1 MEWKWICTFYH
12 TFLKSRSF
20 ISKYH
25 DLIYD
30 LYEKSDWLTGLPI
43 FRKIF
48 SPMDSEEQALE
59 EICSSNKMRENTV
72 LMILRRWSIRF
83 LFHRK
88 LNKIICWWPNIA
100 TWKNGNSETNEKIR
114 LIIQP
119 NIFVWY
125 SSLIPY
131 HLFLFTFYQWK
142 KRQFH
147 PSFLRWH
154 FASTHGTA
162 IKIRLGTDTTSNL
175 WIRVERGSTVQYC
188 VCTTVLHA
196 VHGKYQKQ
204 NVQCRLHAIHA
215 LSLQT

>member
-1 MEWKWICTFYH
+1 MRNQTDWLAYLFSERFFLQWI
-12 TFLKSRSF
+12 LKSRPWKKFAAATKWEKILSSWSWEDDQLDFCFIRNWTKSF
-20 ISKYH
+20 ADDQILQLGKM
-25 DLIYD
+25 
-30 LYEKSDWLTGLPI
+30 EK
-43 FRKIF
+43 
-48 SPMDSEEQALE
+48 
-59 EICSSNKMRENTV
+59 N
-72 LMILRRWSIRF
+72 
-83 LFHRK
+83 
-88 LNKIICWWPNIA
+88 
-100 TWKNGNSETNEKIR
+100 ETNEKIR